1 MLIDPHKYQMDQA
14 NINTRLNN
22 VERQVFDGKRQI
34 EDTYREIVNARDMA
48 ISVHSAMDNFNY
60 NIDFYKNIIVD
71 LTNRIE
77 ALEKHTL
84 IHMKMPTKD
93 ELNTF
98 LDGGDTH

>member
-1 MLIDPHKYQMDQA
+1 MINPHKYQMDQA
-14 NINTRLNN
+14 NINMRLNN
-22 VERQVFDGKRQI
+22 VERQTSDNNLRI
-34 EDTYREIVNARDMA
+34 EDIHREIVNARDMT

-60 NIDFYKNIIVD
+60 DINFYKNIIVD

-98 LDGGDTH
+98 LDGGDAH

>member
-1 MLIDPHKYQMDQA
+1 MINPHKYQMDQA

-22 VERQVFDGKRQI
+22 VERQVFDSKRQI
-34 EDTYREIVNARDMA
+34 EDTHREIVSARDMTM
-48 ISVHSAMDNFNY
+48 SVHSTMDNINY
-60 NIDFYKNIIVD
+60 DLNFYKNIIVD

-84 IHMKMPTKD
+84 IHMAMPTKD

-98 LDGGDTH
+98 LDGGDAH

>member
-1 MLIDPHKYQMDQA
+1 MIDPHKYQMDQA
-14 NINTRLNN
+14 NINMRLNN
-22 VERQVFDGKRQI
+22 VERQACDGKREI
-34 EDTYREIVNARDMA
+34 EDIRREIVNARDMT
-48 ISVHSAMDNFNY
+48 ISVHSAMDNINY
-60 NIDFYKNIIVD
+60 DLNFYKNIIAD